1 MSLFGSLDL
10 ARCASCPVPA
20 PIADAAARRRNWRLP
35 VLLTACVGVFLSVST
50 AYVVS
55 LRDDRLSQLNFDA
68 MAENHAM
75 VLQNGLNEYLNKLR
89 ALRALFDANDRVTRG
104 EFESFAGSLLKHAAA
119 IQTLSWVPRVTSDE
133 RVAFEQAA
141 VNDGLAGFRI
151 KSLDDEGSMAPAGSR
166 NEYFPVFYST
176 APRTNRIYGLDLRS
190 QRATMAELERARD
203 GDQIGFSAIPALVT
217 ADGSQHGFIFSLPVY
232 RRGSPHHTIEDRRRN
247 LLGFVHG
254 SLVTAKMIESIIAA
268 TTTPQG
274 VDLLFFDPQAGP
286 NDLPLYS
293 HASRLRTV
301 PLKPPTLAAS
311 RSEPHWSRDL
321 MADETPW
328 LSLEASPMPDGP
340 LTARHDR
347 SWLALIFGLIIS
359 GILTLYLWIMDR
371 YASRLVAANQRVSD
385 LAQTDPLTGLA
396 NRRSFVERLN
406 AAFAAA
412 ARGASP
418 FSLIFFDLDNFKDV
432 NDTLGHPVGDAL
444 LQQVGDRIRGAVR
457 ASDLCA
463 RFGGDEFAVL
473 QGEDADLAAVNKLAA
488 RFVTLFATPFLIE
501 GEAVHI
507 TASIGIS
514 RYSPDIPGPEA
525 MMMQADLALYR
536 AKEEGRNCFRFHSGE
551 LDRQVL
557 DRMAM
562 ADDLRGALERGELEL
577 HYQPQ
582 VELASGRIVGL
593 EALMRWHHPRR
604 GLVPPAVFIPIAER
618 TGCILSLGRWAFDE
632 ACRQLALWQEQ
643 GIAPDVV
650 AVNFSALQF
659 KGSADLDREIAQTLL
674 NRRIEP
680 HRVEVELTES
690 VLMEVTKQHSDCL
703 GRLQQL
709 GVRIAIDDFGT
720 GYSSLSYLTNY
731 PVHRLKIAQELVFG
745 VDTDSR
751 NATVVRAAIR
761 LAHDLGIECI
771 AEGVETQA
779 QAKFLMAAGCERGQ
793 GYYFSRPV
801 EASRATELLRRG
813 RVASARDALR
823 VMVTSAA

>member
-1 MSLFGSLDL
+1 MSLTGSLDL
-10 ARCASCPVPA
+10 TRGVSGPARAPVA
-20 PIADAAARRRNWRLP
+20 GATRDRNWHLSG
-35 VLLTACVGVFLSVST
+35 LLTACVGIVLSLVAAHMVSSWEDRRAEQKFT
-50 AYVVS
+50 A
-55 LRDDRLSQLNFDA
+55 A
-68 MAENHAM
+68 AENHAM
-75 VLQNGLNEYLNKLR
+75 VLQSGFNEYLNKLL
-89 ALRALFDANDRVTRG
+89 ALRALFDADEDVSRRQ
-104 EFESFAGSLLKHAAA
+104 FESFAGSLLKYGSA
-119 IQTLSWVPRVTSDE
+119 IQTLSWIPRVKRDA
-133 RVAFEQAA
+133 RAAFEQAA
-141 VNDGLAGFRI
+141 ANDGLVGFHI
-151 KSLDDEGSMAPAGSR
+151 KRLDDEGAMAPSGAQD
-166 NEYFPVFYST
+166 EYLPVFYST
-176 APRTNRIYGLDLRS
+176 APKANQIYGLDLRS

-203 GDQIGFSAIPALVT
+203 GDQLGFSAIPALVT

-232 RRGSPHHTIEDRRRN
+232 RRGFPHDTIEDRRRN

-254 SLVTAKMIESIIAA
+254 SLVTAMMIETIIAT

-274 VDLLFFDPQAGP
+274 LDLLLFSPQAGP
-286 NDLPLYS
+286 NDLPIYT
-293 HASRLRTV
+293 HASRLRTA
-301 PLKPPTLAAS
+301 PLKPPTLAALWAG
-311 RSEPHWSRDL
+311 PHWSRDL
-321 MADETPW
+321 MADKTPW
-328 LSLEASPMPDGP
+328 LSLVASPMPGGP
-340 LTARHDR
+340 LMVRHDR
-347 SWLALIFGLIIS
+347 SWLVLVCGLIIS
-359 GILTLYLWIMDR
+359 GILTFYLGVMDR
-371 YASRLVAANQRVSD
+371 YAGRLVAANQRVSD
-385 LAQTDPLTGLA
+385 LAQTDSLTGLA
-396 NRRSFVERLN
+396 NRRSFVERL
-406 AAFAAA
+406 ADAFAAA
-412 ARGASP
+412 RRGASP

-473 QGEDADLAAVNKLAA
+473 QGEGADLAAVNKLAA
-488 RFVTLFATPFLIE
+488 RFVTLFAAPFLIE

-536 AKEEGRNCFRFHSGE
+536 AKEEGHNCFRFHSGE

-720 GYSSLSYLTNY
+720 GYSSLSYLTTY